1 MPGKGNY
8 LRLRKRSSHACGEL
22 TGALT
27 ASQLLALE
35 WRQTVLRRVSRFIIS
50 YSQAEAVYFEANTYV
65 VAV

>member
-27 ASQLLALE
+27 ARQLSGLE
-35 WRQTVLRRVSRFIIS
+35 RR
-50 YSQAEAVYFEANTYV
+50 
-65 VAV
+65 